1 MTETTRADATSA
13 ETTADDRPGVGST
26 PAAGETEVLAGAP
39 PHRLARLI
47 TERLMR
53 EGLPMAYTQVV
64 PKDAA
69 TLILI
74 DRTGPEPKVLVG
86 RRHAAHKFMPGK
98 FVFPGGGIEP
108 GDRAAPA
115 ATELDPGAAT
125 RLMRAVRHP
134 SPTKAR
140 AFAMAAVRETFEE
153 TGLLLG
159 RAGAGATSVAPLP
172 SPDGPAAAAAAA
184 AGPDAAHAWA
194 AFARAG
200 LLPDLSALQFIARAI
215 TPPRWPRRF
224 DTRFFA
230 VDAAAVA
237 GRVEDVVGPDSEL
250 VELVWLALDDA
261 EQLDLAPI
269 TLAILAELDH
279 RIANGFRPDLPVPFY
294 RWSRGRMQR
303 SEL

>member
-1 MTETTRADATSA
+1 MTETTSAETTRADATGA
-13 ETTADDRPGVGST
+13 DTANSDA
-26 PAAGETEVLAGAP
+26 AAGEPEALAGAP
-39 PHRLARLI
+39 PHRLAGLI

-74 DRTGPEPKVLVG
+74 DRTGRQPKVLVG

-115 ATELDPGAAT
+115 AAELDPGAAI

-134 SPTKAR
+134 SRTKAR

-159 RAGAGATSVAPLP
+159 RAHAGAAATTDTP
-172 SPDGPAAAAAAA
+172 STDTGSTDTGSTGAAEPSMAET
-184 AGPDAAHAWA
+184 WT